1 MGPKT
6 FSKMTK
12 HNMQFFLNFE
22 QALEESEKIDKFV
35 KLYNV

>member
-1 MGPKT
+1 MGPKR

-12 HNMQFFLNFE
+12 HNMQFFLNFK
-22 QALEESEKIDKFV
+22 QALKESGKIDKFV